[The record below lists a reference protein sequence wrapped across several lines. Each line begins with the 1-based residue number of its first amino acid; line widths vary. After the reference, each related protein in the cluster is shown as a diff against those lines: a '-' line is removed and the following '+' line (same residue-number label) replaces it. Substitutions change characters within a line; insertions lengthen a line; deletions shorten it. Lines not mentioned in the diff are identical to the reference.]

1 MNIKGKKVKY
11 YTLGCK
17 LNFSET
23 STIGRELAKYGIE
36 KADETE
42 VADIIVVNT
51 CSVTDQADK
60 KCRQAIKKMINRNP
74 GAYVIVVGCYAQLKP
89 DEVAAIEGVNIVL
102 SAKDKFNVE
111 KYLEHID
118 DDILGETQPCEIK
131 EIKNFHTSYSL
142 GDRTRCF
149 LKVQDGCDYFCTY
162 CTIPY
167 ARGKSRNMSIDE
179 VVTEVNYLADKDIKE
194 VALTGINTG
203 DFGKSTGE
211 SFIDLVKALD
221 KVEKIERFRISSVE
235 PNLLSD
241 DVIEFVA
248 SSNKFAPHFHIPLQ
262 SGSDEVLK
270 LMRRRYDTALFA
282 HRIEKV
288 KELMPD
294 AFIGVDVIVGMR
306 GETEELFNEAYDF
319 IDGLDVN
326 QLHVF
331 PYSERAGT
339 KALEIDY
346 VVPVDVRRQ
355 RAKKLIDLSKKK
367 LHDYYQK
374 FTGRKVSVLFEEGQ
388 SKDFM
393 SGFSEQY
400 IRVEHKYDAELVN
413 KVVEVELT
421 GLLDQEEGKTLAQ
434 GCVVL

>member
-23 STIGRELAKYGIE
+23 STIGRELAKYGVE
-36 KADETE
+36 KAEE
-42 VADIIVVNT
+42 SEIADIIVVNT

-74 GAYVIVVGCYAQLKP
+74 GAYVVVVGCYAQLKP

-111 KYLEHID
+111 KYLEHLD
-118 DDILGETQPCEIK
+118 DKIEGETHPCEIK
-131 EIKNFHTSYSL
+131 EINSFHTSYSL

-167 ARGKSRNMSIDE
+167 ARGRSRNMSIE
-179 VVTEVNYLADKDIKE
+179 ETLKEVNEIADRNIKE
-194 VALTGINTG
+194 IVLTGINTG

-211 SFIDLVKALD
+211 SFIDLLKALD

-241 DVIEFVA
+241 EVIEFVA

-262 SGSDEVLK
+262 SGSDDVLK

-282 HRIEKV
+282 HRIEKI

-319 IDGLDVN
+319 IKGLDVS

-339 KALEIDY
+339 KALDIDY
-346 VVPVDVRRQ
+346 IVPVDVRRQ
-355 RAKKLIDLSKKK
+355 RAKKLIELSDNR
-367 LHDYYQK
+367 LHDFYER
-374 FTGRKVSVLFEEGQ
+374 FTGKRIKVLFEEGQ
-388 SKDFM
+388 SKDVM

-421 GLLDQEEGKTLAQ
+421 GLIDQEEGKTLAQ
-434 GCVVL
+434 GCKVC